1 MTNLTVKDINNK
13 IDILETRKFM
23 LEMKDNWNAKDFEE
37 ARRLDREIV
46 KLEKMLEEV

>member
-1 MTNLTVKDINNK
+1 MTRLTVKEINER
-13 IDILETRKFM
+13 IDTLETRKFM

-37 ARRLDREIV
+37 VRRLEREIV

>member
-13 IDILETRKFM
+13 IEILETRKFM
-23 LEMKDNWNAKDFEE
+23 LAMKDNWTRKDFET
-37 ARRLDREIV
+37 DRQLANEIL